1 MRQALA
7 LVALFG
13 LAVFSYVW
21 LGKYGAAGFGL
32 GITATVLTLGLASGY
47 WVGFDP
53 QADTL
58 VTELMRRLRERRL
71 TERE

>member
-7 LVALFG
+7 LAALFG

-21 LGKYGAAGFGL
+21 LGKFGAAGFGL
-32 GITATVLTLGLASGY
+32 GITAAVVTLGLASGY
-47 WVGFDP
+47 WIGFDP
-53 QADTL
+53 KADVM
-58 VTELMRRLRERRL
+58 VTELMNRLRQWRA